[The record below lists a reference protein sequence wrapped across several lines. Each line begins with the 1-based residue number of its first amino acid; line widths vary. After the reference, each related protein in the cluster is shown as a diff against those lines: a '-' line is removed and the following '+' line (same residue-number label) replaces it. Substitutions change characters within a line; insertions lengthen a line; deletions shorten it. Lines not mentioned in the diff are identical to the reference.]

1 VEKELDTSNPYDE
14 EFRVE
19 WEDGRDP
26 PLRTI
31 KTLFGKGETY
41 RMTLGGVTGLY
52 LVTGICEDGTSVV
65 IEGSRKPDLP

>member
-1 VEKELDTSNPYDE
+1 MARELDTSNPYDQ

-19 WEDGRDP
+19 WEGGRDP
-26 PLRTI
+26 PLKWI
-31 KTLFGKGETY
+31 KAQVGGGAC